1 MPHGGKGR
9 VRFWGTAIVGV
20 LLAGFGAATGSRA
33 ADSDVTQRIDAL
45 EKELADLKGQL
56 ADQKAAQEVKE
67 KAEEEKAK
75 HAPVYGGGSQGFYVM
90 SEDREN
96 ILFVRGYT
104 QFDFRAVAGKESD
117 TNSSTFAFR
126 RVRPIFEGTLLNYID
141 FKIMPDF
148 AGGSA
153 TLFDAFTNIHYFQ
166 AAMLQLGKFKPPI
179 GLERLESPQNLMFL
193 ERAYPTLLVPNR
205 DLGVQFWGILG
216 EAKNVSAPAGGG
228 YLTYQLG
235 VFNGAPDNTS
245 VNNGD
250 TATSNS
256 KEVVGRLFA
265 QPFLEW
271 GPTFLRGFGL
281 GVAGSYGRQDQSLA
295 NLKFQTSAMETFFTY
310 TPAAVKGLP
319 STVMGDGPQNRIFP
333 QLYYYYG
340 PFGLMAEYV
349 LQSQRLTRGST
360 AHVDETDWAWQVAA
374 TWVLTGEDA
383 SYDGVIPRSPLT
395 LHGNGFGALELAAR
409 FHEITFDKDLFP
421 LFANPSTSARRAK
434 SATVGLNWYINRNL
448 KLQFN
453 YERTLFQGGAPNGGD
468 MGSEDA
474 FLTRFQLAF

>member
-1 MPHGGKGR
+1 MPQEGSGSVR
-9 VRFWGTAIVGV
+9 VWAIVIVGA
-20 LLAGFGAATGSRA
+20 LLAGLGAATGSSA
-33 ADSDVTQRIDAL
+33 ADTDVSQRIDAL
-45 EKELADLKGQL
+45 EQELAELKSQL
-56 ADQKAAQEVKE
+56 AAQKATEEAKE
-67 KAEEEKAK
+67 KVEEEKAK
-75 HAPVYGGGSQGFYVM
+75 HAPVYGGGAQGFYVM

-148 AGGSA
+148 AGGGA

-166 AAMLQLGKFKPPI
+166 AAMLELGKFKPPI
-179 GLERLESPQNLMFL
+179 GLERLQSPRNLRFL
-193 ERAYPTLLVPNR
+193 ERAYPSLLVPNR

-216 EAKNVSAPAGGG
+216 ETKNVSAPAGGG

-235 VFNGAPDNTS
+235 VFNGSPDNTS
-245 VNNGD
+245 VNNND

-256 KEVVGRLFA
+256 KELVGRLFA

-295 NLKFQTSAMETFFTY
+295 NLKFQTSAMQTFFTY
-310 TPAAVKGLP
+310 TPAAVRGLP
-319 STVMGDGPQNRIFP
+319 LTVMGDGNQDRIMP

-349 LQSQRLTRGST
+349 LQSQRLTRGT
-360 AHVDETDWAWQVAA
+360 AHVDETNWAWQVAA
-374 TWVLTGEDA
+374 SWVLTGENA

-395 LHGNGFGALELAAR
+395 LHGDGFGALELAAR
-409 FHEITFDKDLFP
+409 FHEITFDKDDFP
-421 LFANPSTSARRAK
+421 LFANPSSSARIAR
-434 SATVGLNWYINRNL
+434 SATVGLNWYLNQNL
-448 KLQFN
+448 KVQFN

-468 MGSEDA
+468 LGSEDA